1 MDRNNGG
8 VFIICGC
15 LPHDEQEIFWREN
28 AAGERES
35 AGAEGIND

>member
-15 LPHDEQEIFWREN
+15 LLRKRAGDFSREN
-28 AAGERES
+28 AAGERQS
-35 AGAEGIND
+35 ASAEGAND